1 MARVS
6 TSATCAAYTDFQI
19 TANFDVWESGTSVGG
34 NYSTVSWHL
43 VVARTNSGG
52 TFYGSTRNHAGWVY
66 CGINGQQVYGGY
78 TGLPHGMTNG
88 TVLVDRSGSV
98 NVGHND
104 DGTKTVDFYVDLD
117 QSDDDYGHINYY
129 FSDGPRSTGT
139 LGLTTIARASQ
150 PSINT
155 YPNNSPDITAGTACT
170 IHMNRKAGFTHNV
183 SWSFGSLSGK
193 TDGLAKSSGVTDSV
207 SWTPP
212 VSMMAQIP
220 NSTYGTGSVSVT
232 TYNGGT
238 AIGTKTVSFTLHQP
252 SDANP
257 SISASYTE
265 AGTLADGETTLSS
278 KGVAAT
284 TVIGQISVKK
294 ITIRAS
300 AKYSA
305 SIKSIAC
312 THNGQTQVSSSSSAT
327 FTFNAPVNTGSNKSY
342 FSWTVIDSRGNS
354 TSGSTSMTYVNYI
367 KPVVAVA
374 TPSRDSAMESTGKLS
389 GNGIFFNGT
398 VGSIANSVSITYT
411 YNSASH
417 TASVTKSGN
426 NWSFSNAAL
435 SGVDPNG
442 NYSITVKAVDT
453 LGFSSSKTIVL
464 PKSTPTLWI
473 GKETV
478 HVNNY
483 LMYGDIRTSAYRC
496 ERSDVGT
503 SGLFY
508 LGRWTSGDNASS
520 FFHLKFYSGSGYN
533 GQWSQNTV
541 VDIFAKD
548 GWQSSP
554 SATGAF
560 GITYTLT
567 GHDALNGIYVA
578 GYAIDAY
585 TLDLYMQTWDYDW
598 GYIFVEYGSGKWEP
612 VNSLL
617 SSGTPSGTYQSCRLI
632 IPGHPVGSIYIST
645 DSTNPAYL
653 FGGSWTEI
661 TGQFLLAHDSS
672 HPAGSTG
679 GEYTHTLTVDELPY
693 GTTRG
698 NALSYST
705 TDNGTS
711 VGVVTNPLY
720 YVNLPTGGKNEA
732 HNNTPPY
739 LSVYM
744 WRRTA

>member
-6 TSATCAAYTDFQI
+6 TSTTCAAYTDFKI
-19 TANFDVWESGTSVGG
+19 TADFDVWESGTSVDG

-88 TVLVDRSGSV
+88 TVLVNTSGSI

-139 LGLTTIARASQ
+139 IGLTTIARASQ

-155 YPNNSPDITAGTACT
+155 WPNNSPDITAGTACT
-170 IHMNRKAGFTHNV
+170 IHMNRKSSSFTH
-183 SWSFGSLSGK
+183 SIWWQFGSSDWH
-193 TDGLAKSSGVTDSV
+193 TDGFAKTTGITSNVA
-207 SWTPP
+207 WTPP
-212 VSMMAQIP
+212 VSMMAKIP
-220 NSTYGTGSVSVT
+220 NATSGTGSIWVT
-232 TYNGGT
+232 TYNGDT
-238 AIGTKTVSFTLHQP
+238 KIGDKTVSFTLHQP

-257 SISASYTE
+257 SISASYAE
-265 AGTLADGETTLSS
+265 AGTLADGKTTLSS

-342 FSWTVIDSRGNS
+342 FSWIVTDSRGNS

-367 KPVVAVA
+367 KPVVAVV
-374 TPSRDSAMESTGKLS
+374 TPSRDSAIVSTGKLS
-389 GNGIFFNGT
+389 GSGIFFNGT
-398 VGSIANSVSITYT
+398 VGSVANSITVTYT
-411 YNSASH
+411 YNSAAH
-417 TASVTKSGN
+417 TASITKSGN
-426 NWSFSNAAL
+426 NWSFSNVAL

-453 LGFSSSKTIVL
+453 LGFSSGKTIVL
-464 PKSTPTLWI
+464 PKAAPTLWI

-478 HVNNY
+478 RVNNY
-483 LMYGDIRTSAYRC
+483 LVAKAWSTNMGRPTSANIQYGKDNVNGGSVRHYLATNAMT
-496 ERSDVGT
+496 EGKPASD
-503 SGLFY
+503 
-508 LGRWTSGDNASS
+508 
-520 FFHLKFYSGSGYN
+520 
-533 GQWSQNTV
+533 
-541 VDIFAKD
+541 
-548 GWQSSP
+548 
-554 SATGAF
+554 
-560 GITYTLT
+560 
-567 GHDALNGIYVA
+567 
-578 GYAIDAY
+578 
-585 TLDLYMQTWDYDW
+585 
-598 GYIFVEYGSGKWEP
+598 GYITQFSWDRYGWDTQVYIADGSVVGSMPPNSIQIRGWSDTNGLHQPGKWE
-612 VNSLL
+612 SAGLL
-617 SSGTPSGTYQSCRLI
+617 AY
-632 IPGHPVGSIYIST
+632 PVGSIYISVN
-645 DSTNPAYL
+645 STSPATL
-653 FGGSWTEI
+653 FGGTWEEI
-661 TGQFLLAHDSS
+661 YGRFLLARDDS

-679 GEYTHTLTVDELPY
+679 GEYDHTLSEGEMPAHDHGINMNTAAYSNGVASTVHFGQGEPSSWKNY
-693 GTTRG
+693 RPMICKSG
-698 NALSYST
+698 NSL
-705 TDNGTS
+705 
-711 VGVVTNPLY
+711 
-720 YVNLPTGGKNEA
+720 A

-744 WRRTA
+744 WQRTG